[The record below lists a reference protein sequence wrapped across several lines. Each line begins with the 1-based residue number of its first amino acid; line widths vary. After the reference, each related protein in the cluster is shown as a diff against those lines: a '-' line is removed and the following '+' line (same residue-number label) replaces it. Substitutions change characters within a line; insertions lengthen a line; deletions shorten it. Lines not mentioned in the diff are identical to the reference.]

1 MKQINLS
8 DSKVVGVHINIK
20 NNTIRNIIVEGE
32 VLDDSGNVVTTE
44 NLILLFNNLPVQEQQ
59 SVNKVMKA
67 LSKLYS
73 KIKIH
78 EDKETWE
85 DSK

>member
-1 MKQINLS
+1 M
-8 DSKVVGVHINIK
+8 
-20 NNTIRNIIVEGE
+20 
-32 VLDDSGNVVTTE
+32 TTE

-73 KIKIH
+73 KIKIN